1 MGCQFKQGGGLYPRL
16 RIGAVLLA
24 AGEGRRMGGV
34 AKPLIRLQGVPLISR
49 QLVALSGAGVDEVVV
64 VTGYARTAVEEQ
76 VQSFPVTLAHN
87 EAHAEGQ
94 ESSVRTGLA
103 ALNGIFDAVFIVP
116 ADQPLISAGDLT
128 ELIGAFKKRPAGHV
142 VVPVVDGQR
151 GNPILLDEVAHA
163 QILASGMNLGCRHLI
178 ERQPELVHV
187 HETSNS
193 RFITDLD
200 TMEDIQ
206 ALALRTGWRL
216 ELPALE
222 DALEDV
228 R

>member
-1 MGCQFKQGGGLYPRL
+1 MGCLLKQGGGLYPRL

-49 QLVALSGAGVDEVVV
+49 HLVALSGAGVDEVVV
-64 VTGYARTAVEEQ
+64 VTGHARHAVEEQ
-76 VQSFPVTLAHN
+76 VRSFLVTLAHN
-87 EAHAEGQ
+87 DAHADGQ
-94 ESSVRTGLA
+94 QGSVRIGLA
-103 ALNGIFDAVFIVP
+103 ALSGVFDAVIVMP
-116 ADQPLISAGDLT
+116 ADQPLIGASDLT

-142 VVPVVDGQR
+142 VVPVVNGQR
-151 GNPILLDEVAHA
+151 GNPILLDEVAQA
-163 QILASGMNLGCRHLI
+163 QILASGANLGCRHLI

-187 HETSNS
+187 HKTANI

-200 TMEDIQ
+200 TVEDVQ
-206 ALALRTGWRL
+206 ALAQRTGWRL

-222 DALEDV
+222 AVE
-228 R
+228 